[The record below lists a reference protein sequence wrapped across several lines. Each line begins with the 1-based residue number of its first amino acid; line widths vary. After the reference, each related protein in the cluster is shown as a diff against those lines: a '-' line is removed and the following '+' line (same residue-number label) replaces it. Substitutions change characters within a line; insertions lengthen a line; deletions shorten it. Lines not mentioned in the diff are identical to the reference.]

1 MGLFSFTDLSTHVN
15 RKYGDL
21 AGRKQCTITSRFDCS
36 IPSLGGRFC
45 TWKSI
50 NLVSEWNF
58 QFWFTVATYA
68 TPNDIE
74 RRRNRNVIFL
84 QALLSN
90 MISCNGIARTW
101 GCHHPRAHSAAA
113 GRLPVPT
120 PSATRPPAQSP
131 RPCICLVLAGS
142 NPLPIT
148 DETCGV
154 WTWGHHKV
162 RWISCVPM
170 YYILT

>member
-113 GRLPVPT
+113 GTLPVPSP
-120 PSATRPPAQSP
+120 PSSPPPAQSP
-131 RPCICLVLAGS
+131 RGRAPAYAWFWRDSTRYLSPTRLVDVES
-142 NPLPIT
+142 
-148 DETCGV
+148 
-154 WTWGHHKV
+154 
-162 RWISCVPM
+162 S
-170 YYILT
+170 